1 MRQERATRERRPGE
15 REPTSAGE
23 LSVRTEH
30 VAAEDVQVSVSGP
43 TAVRGARTPGP
54 EARAGQPGFDAEAE
68 AAGEPGVVPAPPALE
83 VQDLRMAYGDRVV
96 MQEVGFKVRR
106 GEIFV
111 IMGGS
116 GSGKS
121 TLLKHLIG
129 LKKPAAGTILFDG
142 EDFGEAT
149 PAARR
154 TMLRRMG
161 VLYQNGALWS
171 GLTLAENVALPLE
184 EYTALNAEGIAELVS
199 LKLALVGLRGF
210 EAYYPVEISG
220 GMRKRAALARA
231 IALDPEILFLDE
243 PSSGLDPITA
253 SRLDDLILQLRDS
266 FGTTLVVVS
275 HDLDSI
281 FKIADRALFL
291 DIAEK
296 TMTALGDPVDL
307 RDHPPSEEV
316 HRFLTRSS
324 GGDERPADERTRERI
339 AVP

>member
-1 MRQERATRERRPGE
+1 MERAP
-15 REPTSAGE
+15 AI
-23 LSVRTEH
+23 
-30 VAAEDVQVSVSGP
+30 
-43 TAVRGARTPGP
+43 AVR
-54 EARAGQPGFDAEAE
+54 
-68 AAGEPGVVPAPPALE
+68 
-83 VQDLRMAYGDRVV
+83 DLTMSYGGRVV
-96 MQEVGFKVRR
+96 MQRLEFEVRR

-129 LKKPAAGTILFDG
+129 LKKPAAGRILFDG
-142 EDFGEAT
+142 ADFGAADA
-149 PAARR
+149 AARR
-154 TMLRRMG
+154 VMLRRMG

-184 EYTALNAEGIAELVS
+184 EYTGLDAAAIAEVVS

-210 EAYYPVEISG
+210 EGFYPVEISG

-231 IALDPEILFLDE
+231 IALDPEVLFFDE
-243 PSSGLDPITA
+243 PSSGLDPISA

-266 FGTTLVVVS
+266 FGTTIVVVS

-291 DIAEK
+291 DIEQRI
-296 TMTALGDPVDL
+296 MTALAGPSAL
-307 RDHPPSEEV
+307 RDDPPSAEV

-324 GGDERPADERTRERI
+324 ETDPIPVRDRSHERI
-339 AVP
+339 PVA